1 MPYRAVLEFD
11 ANGRP
16 FLSEAGIHHLV
27 RVRRLGEGEM
37 FLGLARNQ
45 AVWYR
50 CRLGRQGGEWVV
62 DIVTR
67 IGTVGESSLEIVL
80 GVALIKKARFEWM
93 IQKACELGVS
103 EIVPLTTGY
112 VEESLARRA
121 GKLLPRWQRILE
133 ESVKQCGRSRA
144 PVMRSVNRL
153 VEFLEFSSGALQIVL
168 DPEADSNLREIKKE
182 PGGIGSARIAVLTG
196 PEGGWGVEER
206 RLFEEHDIRPVFLG
220 PRTLRSETA
229 AVAAVALVQYLWG
242 DLVSRPRDS
251 HHFADGSC
259 EERSRR
265 EEESMQ

>member
-11 ANGRP
+11 AAGRP
-16 FLSEAGIHHLV
+16 FLSESEVHHLV
-27 RVRRLGEGEM
+27 RVRRLGEGET

-45 AVWYR
+45 AAWYR
-50 CRLGRQGGEWVV
+50 CRLSRQDGEWVV

-112 VEESLARRA
+112 VEESLAKQA
-121 GKLLPRWQRILE
+121 GKLLPRWQKIVE

-144 PVMRSVNRL
+144 PVMRPVSRL
-153 VEFLEFSSGALQIVL
+153 AEFLEFSSGALQIVL
-168 DPEADSNLREIKKE
+168 DPEADKDLHELKRGS
-182 PGGIGSARIAVLTG
+182 GDIGSRRIAVFSG
-196 PEGGWGVEER
+196 PEGGWGVREC
-206 RLFEEHDIRPVFLG
+206 RLFEEHDARPVFLG

-229 AVAAVALVQYLWG
+229 AVAAVVLVQYLWG
-242 DLVSRPRDS
+242 DL
-251 HHFADGSC
+251 
-259 EERSRR
+259 
-265 EEESMQ
+265 

>member
-11 ANGRP
+11 ACGRA
-16 FLSEAGIHHLV
+16 FLSDGEIHHLV

-45 AVWYR
+45 AAWYR

-93 IQKACELGVS
+93 IQKACELGVA

-112 VEESLARRA
+112 VEESLAKQA
-121 GKLLPRWQRILE
+121 GKLLPRWRNILE

-144 PVMRSVNRL
+144 PVMRPVNRL
-153 VEFLEFSSGALQIVL
+153 VEFLELSSGALQIVL
-168 DPEADSNLREIKKE
+168 DPEAHKDLREIKKE
-182 PGGIGSARIAVLTG
+182 PGRAGSGRIAVLTG
-196 PEGGWGVEER
+196 PEGGWGAEER
-206 RLFEEHDIRPVFLG
+206 RLFDEHDTSPVFLG
-220 PRTLRSETA
+220 PSTLRAETA

-242 DLVSRPRDS
+242 DL
-251 HHFADGSC
+251 ADRGGSPTA
-259 EERSRR
+259 RR
-265 EEESMQ
+265 LH